1 MVDQQQAQVVG
12 WAWQVV
18 MPVQPGW
25 VLGEASHPTHQ
36 SRTWQ
41 VYGPLSQDKLPT
53 TDSMKPPKGPA
64 PAAVPWGVDP
74 HIIPYLPGR
83 DQLTIKA
90 LWLISMINYIWH
102 DMIERERG
110 LPALPQ
116 TPFKWPPQKLLIW
129 RVDGSLPEMQLQPSP
144 GVSSTESPFSM
155 QLVVIVLAEHMRVFV

>member
-1 MVDQQQAQVVG
+1 MVDQQAQVVG

-53 TDSMKPPKGPA
+53 TDSMNPPKGPA
-64 PAAVPWGVDP
+64 QAAVPWGVDP

-83 DQLTIKA
+83 DKLTIKA
-90 LWLISMINYIWH
+90 LSLISMINYIWY
-102 DMIERERG
+102 DMIEREREG
-110 LPALPQ
+110 CQLSR
-116 TPFKWPPQKLLIW
+116 KLLSNGPG
-129 RVDGSLPEMQLQPSP
+129 RSCSFGGLTEACQQLQPSP

-155 QLVVIVLAEHMRVFV
+155 QLVVIILAEHMRVFV